1 MKYSCATMCP
11 KCKSGICVYDKT
23 CTYKYVEFDTEY
35 EMIQEHKCLKHHLRK
50 EQDDKVKENVSKAAT
65 ENTTEGLPGK
75 DYYGGTACM
84 DAIRKYLGED
94 GTKAWLKGNIL
105 KYLYRYNGKD
115 GTEDLAKALDYL
127 NYLMNM
133 DK

>member
-11 KCKSGICVYDKT
+11 KCKGGNCAFKNV
-23 CTYKYVEFDTEY
+23 CTYQNQEFDTEY
-35 EMIQEHKCLKHHLRK
+35 EMIVAHKCLKGHLHK
-50 EQDDKVKENVSKAAT
+50 ELDDKVNKDVSKTTT
-65 ENTTEGLPGK
+65 ESTAEGLPGK

-115 GTEDLAKALDYL
+115 GTKDLAKALDYL

-133 DK
+133 E